1 MSNYNDKYDDY
12 ADNEVHT
19 PRRRRRS
26 SERLSEKSSERQVG
40 NKERQRRKKR
50 KRRMSPAKKFLTIVL
65 AVLGVYIVALGIFT
79 LAAYLSDDPNDKPLD
94 ILTSVVGG
102 KVPERTNFVIMCT
115 DEEGTRTDTI
125 MVGCYN
131 SVTNGIDIMSIPRD
145 TLVSATAANYEIM
158 QERNPG
164 LSSNVMMVNSI
175 HSYAGSEDG
184 PEMLTEEL
192 ENLLDISI
200 DYYIRVDFDA
210 FHYFIDSIG
219 GVDFDVPRDMKYDD
233 PTQDLHIDLEAGM
246 QHLDGEKAEQL
257 VRFRKDNYGGGYAL
271 GDIDRIQV
279 QQDFF
284 KALVKKAV
292 SADTIKSNPQAY
304 LTTLFKYVTT
314 NAGIKDTLK
323 YVSVIDKLDTDNI
336 NTYTLPG
343 TTRNNRWIMDEEQ
356 TESIVYEVFKRPS
369 DEILAEQEAE
379 TNGTAPTD
387 SKSASI
393 QVLNGGYTNGKASE
407 VQDMLSEAGY
417 TVADIGTYE
426 GDKEE
431 ATRIYVNQNGL
442 GEDLTE
448 YFTNA
453 EVIKDSSV
461 TGDYD
466 IVIVV
471 GTDE

>member
-145 TLVSATAANYEIM
+145 TLVSATAANFEIM
-158 QERNPG
+158 QERNPSLG
-164 LSSNVMMVNSI
+164 SNVMMVNSI

-192 ENLLDISI
+192 ANLLDISI

-314 NAGIKDTLK
+314 NAGIKDALK
-323 YVSVIDKLDTDNI
+323 YISVVDKLDTDNI

-369 DEILAEQEAE
+369 EEILAEQEAE

-417 TVADIGTYE
+417 NVADIGTYE

>member
-1 MSNYNDKYDDY
+1 MNDFKDKYDDY
-12 ADNEVHT
+12 TDNELQT
-19 PRRRRRS
+19 PRRRRRVS
-26 SERLSEKSSERQVG
+26 D
-40 NKERQRRKKR
+40 NKGGHHRTLESNGSQRRKKR
-50 KRRMSPAKKFLTIVL
+50 KKRMSPAKKFMVIVL
-65 AVLGVYIVALGIFT
+65 SILGVYIVALGIFT
-79 LAAYLSDDPNDKPLD
+79 LAAYLSDDPDDKPMD
-94 ILTSVVGG
+94 ILTSVIGG

-145 TLVSATAANYEIM
+145 TLVSATAANFEIM

-164 LSSNVMMVNSI
+164 LTDSTMMVNAI

-192 ENLLDISI
+192 ESMLDINI

-233 PTQDLHIDLEAGM
+233 PTQDLHIDLKAGM

-271 GDIDRIQV
+271 GDIERIQV

-292 SADTIKSNPQAY
+292 SADTIKSSPQAY
-304 LTTLFKYVTT
+304 VTTLFKYVTT
-314 NAGIKDTLK
+314 NAGVKDAVK
-323 YVSVIDKLDTDNI
+323 YISVIDKLNTDNI
-336 NTYTLPG
+336 NSYTLPG
-343 TTRNNRWIMDEEQ
+343 TTKNNRWIMDKEE
-356 TESIVYEVFKRPS
+356 TDAIVYEVFKRPS
-369 DEILAEQEAE
+369 EEILAEQNSDASE
-379 TNGTAPTD
+379 TSG
-387 SKSASI
+387 SKNASI
-393 QVLNGGYTNGKASE
+393 QVLNGGYTNGKAAD
-407 VQDMLSEAGY
+407 VQDMLVANGY
-417 TVADIGTYE
+417 TVDNIGSYE
-426 GDKEE
+426 GEKHEE
-431 ATRIYVNQNGL
+431 TRIYVNSDGL
-442 GEDLTE
+442 GEDLVE
-448 YFTNA
+448 YFNSA
-453 EVIKDSSV
+453 KVIKNSST

-471 GTDE
+471 GTGE

>member
-65 AVLGVYIVALGIFT
+65 AVLGVYIAALGIFT

-145 TLVSATAANYEIM
+145 TLVSATAANFEIM
-158 QERNPG
+158 QERNPSLG
-164 LSSNVMMVNSI
+164 SNVMMVNSI

-192 ENLLDISI
+192 ANLLDISI

-314 NAGIKDTLK
+314 NAGIKDALK
-323 YVSVIDKLDTDNI
+323 YISVVDKLDTDNI

-369 DEILAEQEAE
+369 EEILAEQEAE

-417 TVADIGTYE
+417 NVADIGTYE

-453 EVIKDSSV
+453 KVIKDSSV

>member
-145 TLVSATAANYEIM
+145 TLVSATAANFEIM
-158 QERNPG
+158 QERNPSLG
-164 LSSNVMMVNSI
+164 SNVMMVNSI

-192 ENLLDISI
+192 ANLLDISI

-314 NAGIKDTLK
+314 NAGIKDALK
-323 YVSVIDKLDTDNI
+323 YISVVDKLDTDNI

-369 DEILAEQEAE
+369 EEILAEQEAE

-417 TVADIGTYE
+417 NVADIGTYE

-453 EVIKDSSV
+453 KVIKDSSV